1 MLTFQRR
8 YVFTGELVP
17 VTALHIG
24 GGKATLS
31 TTDSAVIRGAD
42 QKPFIPGSSLKGSL
56 RSTVEKLAAAVPGLR
71 SCALTDG
78 EGGNCPGAP
87 GEAQRKFHER
97 RRNEVWDERTLLAEL
112 ETLCDTC
119 NLFGS
124 PFQAS
129 KLQTDD
135 LPLISWAGATQVR
148 DGVGIDRDSERAVDR
163 IKYDYEV
170 VPPESSFSLHIALEE
185 PTDRDLTL
193 ACLGLYEFVSGF
205 GQVGGKRS
213 RGLGRCE
220 LRNLKIYTLDLRD
233 DASRTDKLRKYL
245 LGRKLEEKMSLEADP
260 DSFLQKRINTLLEA

>member
-1 MLTFQRR
+1 
-8 YVFTGELVP
+8 VP

-56 RSTVEKLAAAVPGLR
+56 RSTTEKLAAAVPGVR
-71 SCALTDG
+71 TCALTDG

-87 GEAQRKFHER
+87 GEAQRKFHGR
-97 RRNEVWDERTLLAEL
+97 RRNEAWDERALLAEL
-112 ETLCDTC
+112 EALCDTC
-119 NLFGS
+119 KLFGS

-129 KLQTDD
+129 KLQIDD
-135 LPLISWAGATQVR
+135 LPLIDWAGVTQVR

-170 VPPESSFSLHIALEE
+170 VPPESSFKLHIMLEE
-185 PTDRDLTL
+185 PTDRDLAL

-220 LRNLKIYTLDLRD
+220 LRSLKVYTLDLRD
-233 DASRTDKLRKYL
+233 EASRSESLKKYL
-245 LGRKLEEKMSLEADP
+245 LGKKLEDKMTLET
-260 DSFLQKRINTLLEA
+260 DSETFLQKSINALLEA